1 MEEEGKKRDPP
12 GRGSLLGDTGGEQ
25 ELEAGVGLE
34 ILYFVHGLRVFK
46 CLNADN
52 KVPVERKVL
61 KDLERK

>member
-1 MEEEGKKRDPP
+1 MEDEGKKRDP

-46 CLNADN
+46 CLNANN